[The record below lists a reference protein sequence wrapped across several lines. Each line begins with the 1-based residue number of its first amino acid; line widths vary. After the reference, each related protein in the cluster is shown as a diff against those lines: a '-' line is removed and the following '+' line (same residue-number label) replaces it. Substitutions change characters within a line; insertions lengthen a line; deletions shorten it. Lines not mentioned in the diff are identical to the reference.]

1 MKEKFTHSF
10 KIQAVEKALNRDR
23 SISLKILADN
33 LGVGYSTLQTW
44 VRQSNSPEFE
54 RYKETGLKR
63 PHLMPNEKRPQDW
76 SQEEKL
82 KMVTSCATLSEEE
95 TNKLCREK
103 GLYPH
108 HVKQWKDDFLTGN
121 TQNDKVK
128 SQGEMKTLRS
138 ENKALKKELRRKDK
152 ALAETAAL
160 LVLQKKVHEIWGND
174 EDNSQ

>member
-10 KIQAVEKALNRDR
+10 KIQAVEKALNVDR
-23 SISLKILADN
+23 SVSLKVLADN

-44 VRQSNSPEFE
+44 IRQSKSPEFE
-54 RYKETGLKR
+54 IHRETELNKTNV
-63 PHLMPNEKRPQDW
+63 MSKEKRPQDW
-76 SQEEKL
+76 TQEERL
-82 KMVTSCATLSEEE
+82 NMVISCAALSEE
-95 TNKLCREK
+95 KISQLCRQQ

-108 HVKQWKDDFLTGN
+108 HVNQWKDDLLTGN

-128 SQGEMKTLRS
+128 SQGEMKILRS
-138 ENKALKKELRRKDK
+138 ENKALKRELRRKEK

-160 LVLQKKVHEIWGND
+160 LVLQKKVHEIWGSD

>member
-10 KIQAVEKALNRDR
+10 KIQAVEKALNVDR
-23 SISLKILADN
+23 SMSLKVLADN

-44 VRQSNSPEFE
+44 IRQSKSPEFE
-54 RYKETGLKR
+54 MHKETELQHTNSMSK
-63 PHLMPNEKRPQDW
+63 EKRPQDW
-76 SQEEKL
+76 TQEERL
-82 KMVTSCATLSEEE
+82 NMVISCAALSDEE
-95 TNKLCREK
+95 TSQLCRQQ

-108 HVKQWKDDFLTGN
+108 HVNQWKDDLLTVN

-138 ENKALKKELRRKDK
+138 ENKALKRELRRKEK

-160 LVLQKKVHEIWGND
+160 LVLQKKVHEIWGSD